1 MKTKETKTARAV
13 VPSPDGTERMADKN
27 TSRQTT
33 FKGERLAKVLARAGL
48 CSRRDAER
56 WIEAGRVSVDGKKI
70 TSPAL
75 NVEDHQKIIVDG
87 KPLPRKD
94 VARLWRYYKPVGLI
108 TTAKDPQG
116 RPTVFEYLPD
126 ELPRVVSVGRLDLN
140 SEGLLLLTN
149 DGELAR
155 YLEKPSEGWSRC
167 YRVRVRVGRN
177 GIDEEE
183 LKSLE
188 AGITVEGVKYGSIKA
203 ELDTTKGSN
212 AWVTMELKEGKNREI
227 RKIMEHLGYE
237 VNRLL
242 RVSFGPFQLGR
253 LEKNEV
259 EEIPQRVL
267 KDHLA
272 AFFKPKK

>member
-1 MKTKETKTARAV
+1 
-13 VPSPDGTERMADKN
+13 MADKN
-27 TSRQTT
+27 TSRQKT

-48 CSRRDAER
+48 CSRRDGER

-75 NVEDHQKIIVDG
+75 NVESHQTIVVDG
-87 KPLPRKD
+87 KPIPRAD
-94 VARLWRYYKPVGLI
+94 APRLWRYYKPSGLI
-108 TTAKDPQG
+108 TTAKDPAG

-126 ELPRVVSVGRLDLN
+126 ELPRVISVGRLDLN

-149 DGELAR
+149 DGGLAR

-167 YRVRVRVGRN
+167 YRVRVHLRHKE
-177 GIDEEE
+177 IDQEE
-183 LKSLE
+183 LQSL
-188 AGITVEGVKYGSIKA
+188 ATGITVEGIKYGPIQA

-212 AWVTMELKEGKNREI
+212 AWITMELKEGKNREI

-267 KDHLA
+267 YKHLEDY
-272 AFFKPKK
+272 FKKVK

>member
-1 MKTKETKTARAV
+1 M
-13 VPSPDGTERMADKN
+13 
-27 TSRQTT
+27 
-33 FKGERLAKVLARAGL
+33 

-56 WIEAGRVSVDGKKI
+56 WIEAGRVSVEGKKI
-70 TSPAL
+70 TSAAL
-75 NVEDHQKIIVDG
+75 NVEDHQKIAVDG
-87 KPLPRKD
+87 KPIPRAD
-94 VARLWRYYKPVGLI
+94 TTRLWRYHKPAGLI

-149 DGELAR
+149 DGGLAR
-155 YLEKPSEGWSRC
+155 HLEKPSEGWSRC
-167 YRVRVRVGRN
+167 YRVRVHLRSKE
-177 GIDEEE
+177 IDEEE
-183 LKSLE
+183 LQSLQD
-188 AGITVEGVKYGSIKA
+188 GIRVEGVNYGPIKA
-203 ELDTTKGSN
+203 ELDTIKGSN
-212 AWVTMELKEGKNREI
+212 AWITMELKEGKNREI

-267 KDHLA
+267 RDHLSDY
-272 AFFKPKK
+272 FGGSF

>member
-1 MKTKETKTARAV
+1 MPAMKKEDKPAGRVAR
-13 VPSPDGTERMADKN
+13 SADA
-27 TSRQTT
+27 SRQEKT

-70 TSPAL
+70 TTPAL
-75 NVEDHQKIIVDG
+75 NVEDHQKIVVDG
-87 KPLPRKD
+87 KPIPRAD
-94 VARLWRYYKPVGLI
+94 APRLWRYYKPAGLI

-126 ELPRVVSVGRLDLN
+126 ELPRVISVGRLDLN

-149 DGELAR
+149 DGGLAR

-167 YRVRVRVGRN
+167 YRVRVHLRHKE
-177 GIDEEE
+177 IDEDE
-183 LKSLE
+183 LKLL
-188 AGITVEGVKYGSIKA
+188 ADGIRVDGVNYGSIKA
-203 ELDTTKGSN
+203 ELDSIKGSN

-267 KDHLA
+267 REHLEGYFA
-272 AFFKPKK
+272 SESKGK

>member
-1 MKTKETKTARAV
+1 MTSMKTK
-13 VPSPDGTERMADKN
+13 ADEKKF
-27 TSRQTT
+27 Q
-33 FKGERLAKVLARAGL
+33 GERLAKVLARAGL

-56 WIEAGRVSVDGKKI
+56 WIEAGRVSVDGKTI

-75 NVEDHQKIIVDG
+75 NVEESQRIIVDG
-87 KPLPRKD
+87 KPLPR
-94 VARLWRYYKPVGLI
+94 AEPPRLWRYYKPAGLI
-108 TTAKDPQG
+108 TTAKDPQN

-126 ELPRVVSVGRLDLN
+126 DLPRVVSVGRLDLN

-149 DGELAR
+149 DGGLAR
-155 YLEKPSEGWSRC
+155 HLEKPSQGWSRC
-167 YRVRVRVGRN
+167 YRVRVHLRHKDV
-177 GIDEEE
+177 DKEE
-183 LKSLE
+183 LASLE
-188 AGITVEGVKYGSIKA
+188 KGITVDGVRYGSIQA
-203 ELDTTKGSN
+203 ELDTIKGSN
-212 AWVTMELKEGKNREI
+212 AWITMELKEGKNREI

-267 KDHLA
+267 RDHLA
-272 AFFKPKK
+272 DYFKEN

>member
-1 MKTKETKTARAV
+1 MPAMKTKVE
-13 VPSPDGTERMADKN
+13 EKN
-27 TSRQTT
+27 TGPKE

-48 CSRRDAER
+48 CSRRDGER
-56 WIEAGRVSVDGKKI
+56 WIEEGRVSVDGKKI
-70 TSPAL
+70 TTPAL
-75 NVEDHQKIIVDG
+75 NVEAHQKIVVDG
-87 KPLPRKD
+87 KPIPRAD
-94 VARLWRYYKPVGLI
+94 APRLWRYHKPAGLI

-149 DGELAR
+149 DGGLAR

-167 YRVRVRVGRN
+167 YRVRVHLRHKEIDNDQLAELEN
-177 GIDEEE
+177 GITID
-183 LKSLE
+183 
-188 AGITVEGVKYGSIKA
+188 GVKYGPIKA
-203 ELDTTKGSN
+203 ELDTTKGNN

-227 RKIMEHLGYE
+227 RKIMEYLGYE

-267 KDHLA
+267 RDHLA
-272 AFFKPKK
+272 DYFKNQGN

>member
-1 MKTKETKTARAV
+1 MKTKETEKA
-13 VPSPDGTERMADKN
+13 
-27 TSRQTT
+27 

-56 WIEAGRVSVDGKKI
+56 WIEDGRVMVDGKKI
-70 TSPAL
+70 LTPAL
-75 NVEDHQKIIVDG
+75 NVETHQAILVDG
-87 KPLPRKD
+87 KPIPRAD
-94 VARLWRYYKPVGLI
+94 AARMWRYYKPAGLI

-126 ELPRVVSVGRLDLN
+126 ELPRVISVGRLDLN

-155 YLEKPSEGWSRC
+155 HLEKPSEGWARC
-167 YRVRVRVGRN
+167 YRVRIRVRGSEV
-177 GIDEEE
+177 DEGE
-183 LKSLE
+183 LKSLSE
-188 AGITVEGVKYGSIKA
+188 GIRVDGVQYGPIKA
-203 ELDTTKGSN
+203 ELDTMKGSN
-212 AWVTMELKEGKNREI
+212 AWITMELKEGKNREI

-267 KDHLA
+267 RDHLPE
-272 AFFKPKK
+272 FFQKK